1 MGDVYVITATVDYDL
16 GHHADPRELTDESDA
31 TWYHDD
37 SYDNA
42 SYKILN
48 QDLCN
53 KVYDLVKDVKIETTD
68 NTRSLYG
75 SSPRNAEWATRDP
88 EVLKGTTV
96 TPATTTGKGSM
107 VMKLPCL

>member
-1 MGDVYVITATVDYDL
+1 MQI
-16 GHHADPRELTDESDA
+16 PRELTDESDA

-37 SYDNA
+37 SYDSA

-68 NTRSLYG
+68 NTRAYMAAAFD
-75 SSPRNAEWATRDP
+75 NAEWATRDP

-96 TPATTTGKGSM
+96 THADNYWKMESM